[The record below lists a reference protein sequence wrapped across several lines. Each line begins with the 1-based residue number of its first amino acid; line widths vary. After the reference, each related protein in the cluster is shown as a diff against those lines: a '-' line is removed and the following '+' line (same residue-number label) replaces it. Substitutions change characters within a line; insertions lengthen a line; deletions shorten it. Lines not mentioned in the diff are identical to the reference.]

1 MVPFSA
7 FASGYWTFGSPKLER
22 YNGLPAVQIL
32 GQAAPGFSSGDA
44 MATVERLAQQLPPG
58 VGLEFTGLSYEERL
72 AGSQSSFTLVL
83 SLVVVFL
90 CLAALYESW
99 SIPFS
104 VILVVPVG
112 ILGAVMATLGRGL
125 SNDVFFRS
133 EEHTSEL
140 QSLMRISYAVFCL

>member
-22 YNGLPAVQIL
+22 YNGLPAVQTL

-44 MATVERLAQQLPPG
+44 MATVDRLAQQLPPG

-83 SLVVVFL
+83 SLVWVFSTEERRVGTAWVSKCMYL
-90 CLAALYESW
+90 W
-99 SIPFS
+99 SP
-104 VILVVPVG
+104 P
-112 ILGAVMATLGRGL
+112 
-125 SNDVFFRS
+125 
-133 EEHTSEL
+133 H
-140 QSLMRISYAVFCL
+140 

>member
-99 SIPFS
+99 SIP
-104 VILVVPVG
+104 
-112 ILGAVMATLGRGL
+112 
-125 SNDVFFRS
+125 RS

-140 QSLMRISYAVFCL
+140 QSLMRISYAVFCLKQKKLSAYRTNKT